1 VPRSFRGE
9 ESRGY
14 PDLSAIQEYKAR
26 SMLQEHK
33 GLAIVFAIVA
43 LALAAYF
50 IKSLRA
56 ARPPTPTQ
64 SVYIQ
69 VVPQNASPPPP

>member
-14 PDLSAIQEYKAR
+14 PDLSAIREYKAR
-26 SMLQEHK
+26 SMLQEYK
-33 GLAIVFAIVA
+33 GLAIVFAILA

-50 IKSLRA
+50 IKSLRT

-69 VVPQNASPPPP
+69 VVPQNAPPHPP